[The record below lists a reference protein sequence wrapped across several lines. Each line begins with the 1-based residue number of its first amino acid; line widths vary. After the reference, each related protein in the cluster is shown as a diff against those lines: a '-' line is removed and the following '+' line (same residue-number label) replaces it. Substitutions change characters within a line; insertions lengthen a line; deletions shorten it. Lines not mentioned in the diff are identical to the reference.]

1 MIKFDRWQEIYDTV
15 SKNKLRT
22 ALTGFSVAWGIFML
36 IILLG
41 SGQGLKNG
49 FELDFKDDAINSI
62 WIWGGSTS
70 MPYKGIK
77 PGKRIRFRNADLEYL
92 QRNLPGVE
100 FITGRFNR
108 WNQRISYGENSST
121 FRLRAVHP
129 DHQKLENTIVL
140 QGRYINDLDV
150 SDYRKVA
157 VIGQKI
163 QTQLFGK
170 EDPMGK
176 YVNTQGMNFKI
187 VGIFKDEGGERE
199 EEIMYIP
206 VSTAQRAF
214 NGADYLHQIMFTTGN
229 ATVEESKQIA
239 DQAKSIL
246 ASRHTFDPSD
256 DEAIYVN
263 NHSENYEKIMS
274 VLNAITM
281 FVWVI
286 GIMTIIA
293 GIVGIGNIMMIT
305 VKERTREIGI
315 RKALGATPLSIIQL
329 IMQESVVITAIAG
342 YLGLFAGIF
351 LLEYVSSMITDPGI
365 FYNPE
370 VDLGLAILATVILII
385 SGAIAGYIPAMRAAA
400 IKPIEALKD
409 E

>member
-1 MIKFDRWQEIYDTV
+1 
-15 SKNKLRT
+15 
-22 ALTGFSVAWGIFML
+22 
-36 IILLG
+36 
-41 SGQGLKNG
+41 
-49 FELDFKDDAINSI
+49 
-62 WIWGGSTS
+62 
-70 MPYKGIK
+70 
-77 PGKRIRFRNADLEYL
+77 
-92 QRNLPGVE
+92 
-100 FITGRFNR
+100 
-108 WNQRISYGENSST
+108 
-121 FRLRAVHP
+121 LRAVHP

-140 QGRYINDLDV
+140 KGRYINELDV

-157 VIGQKI
+157 VIGQKVRE
-163 QTQLFGK
+163 QLFGK

-229 ATVEESKQIA
+229 ASVEESKQIA
-239 DQAKSIL
+239 EQVTSML
-246 ASRHTFDPSD
+246 ASRHTFDPTD
-256 DEAIYVN
+256 DEAIYIN
-263 NHSENYEKIMS
+263 NHTENYEKIMS
-274 VLNAITM
+274 VLNAITL

-315 RKALGATPLSIIQL
+315 RKALGATPMSIIQL
-329 IMQESVVITAIAG
+329 IMQESVVITSIAG

-370 VDLGLAILATVILII
+370 VDLGLAVLATVILII
-385 SGAIAGYIPAMRAAA
+385 SGAIAGFVPAMRAAA